1 MFCTK
6 TLFDLRPTCLIA
18 KQEKLCYY
26 IATEENQIKKG
37 EPLGSGFSQFEIQK
51 KCRTS
56 IFVSGEKRV
65 FKSQK
70 ARLTNDVRYQECTEI
85 ALDHQ
90 SNDLI
95 GQGLFLFPGRQGRR
109 PMRSAGPT
117 ANSLLDW
124 SVIQRIMIVPGNEL
138 RQPVQRIFLLS
149 NVCGGVSDSAL
160 RGHTRS
166 CLFPNFPV

>member
-1 MFCTK
+1 MRLQRISVFCTK
-6 TLFDLRPTCLIA
+6 TLFDLRPTCHIA
-18 KQEKLCYY
+18 KQEKLCYD

-56 IFVSGEKRV
+56 IFVNWEKRV
-65 FKSQK
+65 FNSQK

-117 ANSLLDW
+117 ANAVGRADSQCGR
-124 SVIQRIMIVPGNEL
+124 QR
-138 RQPVQRIFLLS
+138 RQPIRSSAGQSS
-149 NVCGGVSDSAL
+149 NAS
-160 RGHTRS
+160 
-166 CLFPNFPV
+166 